1 MVRWI
6 SHGYTVVD
14 HIKTIKL
21 SDNFAKELFLK
32 ESFFRIN
39 LGFVFTVA
47 FNRKA

>member
-32 ESFFRIN
+32 KSFFRFRFCIY
-39 LGFVFTVA
+39 GCFQS
-47 FNRKA
+47 